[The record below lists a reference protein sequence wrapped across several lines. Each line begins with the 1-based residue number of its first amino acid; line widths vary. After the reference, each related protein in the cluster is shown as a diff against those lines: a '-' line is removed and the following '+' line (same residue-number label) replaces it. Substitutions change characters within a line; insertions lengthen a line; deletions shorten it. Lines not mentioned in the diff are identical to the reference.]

1 METINNENKD
11 GDVKTV
17 KKLRTRKIQCHANKS
32 LKSSIKIHTEEDGKV
47 SFQAGR
53 KQKEQLP
60 TQSHSMTHLRGFLM
74 TLKFNQNTLRTY
86 NSIAFAQHI

>member
-1 METINNENKD
+1 MEIIDNENKD

-17 KKLRTRKIQCHANKS
+17 KKLKTRQVQCDTNKS

-53 KQKEQLP
+53 KQKE
-60 TQSHSMTHLRGFLM
+60 
-74 TLKFNQNTLRTY
+74 
-86 NSIAFAQHI
+86 